1 VKLQIG
7 LDHDKHSLKFRLM
20 MARWRLLILRFA
32 ATLVLVALGL
42 SACERGVATD
52 LHQARKTEVNINLL
66 PLGINRSERFKEVR
80 ANSLPKAVL
89 DQMGGVADAG
99 EPFNATD
106 LIDDPGVPRKRLIV
120 AAISE
125 HYCAYILAGW
135 NRAHVQHNGFRLIGW
150 ECSTLL
156 PLSRAGR
163 FIS

>member
-1 VKLQIG
+1 MEIG
-7 LDHDKHSLKFRLM
+7 LDYDKHSLKFRLM

-42 SACERGVATD
+42 SAWKRGVPTD
-52 LHQARKTEVNINLL
+52 LHQARKTEVTINLL

-89 DQMGGVADAG
+89 DQMDGVADAG

-106 LIDDPGVPRKRLIV
+106 VIEDPGVPRKSLIV

-125 HYCAYILAGW
+125 HYCALTDWQRGIALTFHTMVFA
-135 NRAHVQHNGFRLIGW
+135 
-150 ECSTLL
+150 
-156 PLSRAGR
+156 LSDGSARPFWHSLGLRR